1 MLIRIIYISNAV
13 ATQTAN
19 TTQAILQKAQDTN
32 LANGITGV
40 LCQGQ
45 GVYLQALEGERS
57 TVTQL
62 YARIYADKRH
72 ANVEMIHCES
82 IAKRR
87 YENWSMAHVSLSDV
101 DPETK
106 IVWPEFDPYSLTGL
120 LVMARIDDLLASGTV
135 IVGSTSIGLSCVRAA
150 CADSPSSRV
159 QRTKMREAKGL
170 LTQSGKN
177 WQSLAAAPGFCTQ
190 LAAMPAG
197 VGFWPFSTQFS
208 SALNSGG

>member
-1 MLIRIIYISNAV
+1 MLIRVIYISSAV
-13 ATQTAN
+13 ATQTAD
-19 TTQAILQKAQDTN
+19 TAQTILRKAQDNN

-62 YARIYADKRH
+62 YARIYADMRH

-82 IAKRR
+82 IAGRR

-106 IVWPEFDPYSLTGL
+106 IVWPEFDPYYQTGL
-120 LVMARIDDLLASGTV
+120 QVMARIDELLASGTV
-135 IVGSTSIGLSCVRAA
+135 I
-150 CADSPSSRV
+150 
-159 QRTKMREAKGL
+159 REA
-170 LTQSGKN
+170 T
-177 WQSLAAAPGFCTQ
+177 
-190 LAAMPAG
+190 
-197 VGFWPFSTQFS
+197 
-208 SALNSGG
+208 